1 MFYNHGVHEMTTRR
15 AIVSSTDS
23 AIAAY
28 LPARY
33 KVVEVTEDS
42 TIIEGE
48 DFCGWTL
55 DDYVIPR
62 LASGWYF
69 AEEVTS

>member
-1 MFYNHGVHEMTTRR
+1 MTIRR
-15 AIVSSTDS
+15 ATVSSTDK

-28 LPARY
+28 LPSAY
-33 KVVEVTEDS
+33 KVVEVTDTE

-48 DFCGWTL
+48 DVCGWTL

-69 AEEVTS
+69 AEEIK

>member
-1 MFYNHGVHEMTTRR
+1 MTIRR
-15 AIVSSTDS
+15 ARVSSTDK

-33 KVVEVTEDS
+33 KVVEVTETE

-48 DFCGWTL
+48 DCCGWTL

-69 AEEVTS
+69 AEEIK

>member
-1 MFYNHGVHEMTTRR
+1 MFHNHGVHDMTTRR
-15 AIVSSTDS
+15 AIVSSTDK

-28 LPARY
+28 LPAGY

-48 DFCGWTL
+48 DVCGWTL
-55 DDYVIPR
+55 DGYVIPR

-69 AEEVTS
+69 AEEVT

>member
-1 MFYNHGVHEMTTRR
+1 MKRK
-15 AIVSSTDS
+15 AIVHSTDS

-28 LPARY
+28 LPSRY
-33 KVVEVTEDS
+33 KVVEVTDTA

-55 DDYVIPR
+55 DGYVIPR
-62 LASGWYF
+62 LASGWYM
-69 AEEVTS
+69 AEEIFEEGA